1 MGDRRSSPPLHK
13 FKATGSFDARSDEL
27 VLKVTLQSPSDRTP
41 TLEAATTA
49 PLSRRDRERLERRRA
64 MLDAAL
70 SVFAERGY
78 DGATL
83 DEVAE
88 RAEFGKGTLYNYF
101 PGGKAELFFE
111 LFEER
116 VFGSLLAVIE
126 GAFPESPEFTTPEA
140 TREVFRRFILA
151 LFTHFAEHRDVLHL
165 FMREAHR
172 AAFDTETNA
181 LFARHQGALIEAVAR
196 PLRQAMEAGALT
208 PLPAVSVA
216 HLLMGNVKGYL
227 MAFLGAECD
236 PTGTLQ
242 PPPHVTSEAAAAFI
256 TTVLFDGLLART

>member
-1 MGDRRSSPPLHK
+1 
-13 FKATGSFDARSDEL
+13 
-27 VLKVTLQSPSDRTP
+27 
-41 TLEAATTA
+41 
-49 PLSRRDRERLERRRA
+49 

-70 SVFAERGY
+70 AVFAEHGY

-101 PGGKAELFFE
+101 PGGKAELFFA

-116 VFGSLLAVIE
+116 VFGSLLTVIE
-126 GAFPESPEFTTPEA
+126 NAFPDPAYLASPEA
-140 TREVFRRFILA
+140 TREAFREFVGH
-151 LFTHFAEHRDVLHL
+151 LFAHFADHRHVLHL

-172 AAFDTETNA
+172 AAFDAETNA
-181 LFARHQGALIEAVAR
+181 LFARHQGALIDAVAR
-196 PLRQAMEAGALT
+196 PLQQAMDAGVLR
-208 PLPAVSVA
+208 PLPAAAVA

-227 MAFLGAECD
+227 MAHLGAECD

-242 PPPHVTSEAAAAFI
+242 PPPHLTAEDAAAFI
-256 TTVLFDGLLART
+256 TTVLFDGLIARS

>member
-1 MGDRRSSPPLHK
+1 MGDRGLSPPLHK
-13 FKATGSFDARSDEL
+13 FMATRSFGARSDAL
-27 VLKVTLQSPSDRTP
+27 VSEMTRQSPSDP
-41 TLEAATTA
+41 SFILEATA

-70 SVFAERGY
+70 SVFAEHGY

-101 PGGKAELFFE
+101 PGGKAELFFD

-116 VFGSLLAVIE
+116 IFGSLLAVIE
-126 GAFPESPEFTTPEA
+126 GAFQDSPSSRRQRP
-140 TREVFRRFILA
+140 TREAFRRFVGA
-151 LFTHFAEHRDVLHL
+151 LFAHFAEHRHVLRL

-172 AAFDTETNA
+172 AAFDAETNA
-181 LFARHQGALIEAVAR
+181 LFARHQAALTEAVAR
-196 PLRQAMEAGALT
+196 PLQQAMDAGVLV
-208 PLPAVSVA
+208 PLPASSVA

-227 MAFLGAECD
+227 MAYLGAECD

-242 PPPHVTSEAAAAFI
+242 PPPHATSDDAAAFI

>member
-1 MGDRRSSPPLHK
+1 MD
-13 FKATGSFDARSDEL
+13 AT
-27 VLKVTLQSPSDRTP
+27 
-41 TLEAATTA
+41 AT
-49 PLSRRDRERLERRRA
+49 LSRRDRERLERRRA

-70 SVFAERGY
+70 GVFADHGY

-101 PGGKAELFFE
+101 PGGKAELFLA

-126 GAFPESPEFTTPEA
+126 GAFDESERLATPEA
-140 TREVFRRFILA
+140 VREAFRGFVGA
-151 LFTHFAEHRDVLHL
+151 LFAHFADHRHVLNL

-172 AAFDTETNA
+172 AAFDAETNA
-181 LFARHQGALIEAVAR
+181 LFARHQAALIQAVAR
-196 PLRQAMEAGALT
+196 PLQQAMDLGSLV
-208 PLPAVSVA
+208 PLPATAVA

-227 MAFLGAECD
+227 LAYLGAECD
-236 PTGTLQ
+236 PTGALQ
-242 PPPHVTSEAAAAFI
+242 PPPHATPDAAAAFI
-256 TTVLFDGLLART
+256 TTVLFDGPLARA